1 MLKSIGLAGLAA
13 LFAGAAAA
21 SQSEMDLRT
30 AVAEALETNP
40 EVLQA
45 VENRRAVAF
54 ERRQARALYGP
65 TVSFEG
71 SAGFRELD
79 NPSREAAGLGDETL
93 EPLEASL
100 FAEQVIFD
108 GLNRH
113 GEARR
118 QYARLQ
124 GASSRVEERAEFIA
138 LEVGREY
145 VNLGLQ
151 ERLVVLAREN
161 IDFHEGVVNRLAQG
175 VESRTVSAT
184 DLQQAR
190 ERLAAA
196 SRRFVEAQRD
206 RAEAGFALERLVGAP
221 IAGYVDA
228 PRLGA
233 VAPQSLAEAVET
245 ARENNPQILIAQAG
259 VGAAEGEMDSARSG
273 YLPRVSLEGRV
284 RTGED
289 IDAFSGDT
297 TDAQVR
303 AVVRW
308 TLFDSGRSI
317 ANVSEQARRVDESR
331 YRLHQVQRE
340 VDQEV
345 RVAYERLER
354 ERELIANLR
363 DQARFADEVVE
374 GYASQFAA
382 GQRSLLDL
390 LDAQNSRLSVRQL
403 LATSEHALIFAEY
416 RLLAAAGGL
425 VEALELEAPVE
436 SRLFE
441 EETQAAPEDAEQDD
455 PEGWLR
461 RVLNRLPGG

>member
-1 MLKSIGLAGLAA
+1 MLKFMG
-13 LFAGAAAA
+13 FAGVFAIALTAAAPA
-21 SQSEMDLRT
+21 QNTLDLRS
-30 AVAEALETNP
+30 AVAEALESNP

-65 TVSFEG
+65 TVSIEAA
-71 SAGFRELD
+71 AGFRELD

-93 EPLEASL
+93 EPVEASL

-138 LEVGREY
+138 LEVAREY
-145 VNLGLQ
+145 VNFGLQ
-151 ERLVVLAREN
+151 ERLVELAREN
-161 IDFHEGVVNRLAQG
+161 IDFHEAVVDRLAQG
-175 VESRTVSAT
+175 VESRTVSGT

-190 ERLAAA
+190 ERLSA
-196 SRRFVEAQRD
+196 SRRRLVEAQRD
-206 RAEAGFALERLVGAP
+206 RAEAGYALERLVGAP
-221 IAGYVDA
+221 VAAYVDA
-228 PRLGA
+228 PRLAAFG
-233 VAPQSLAEAVET
+233 PQTLADAIAT
-245 ARENNPQILIAQAG
+245 AREDNPQILIAQAG

-289 IDAFSGDT
+289 IDAFSGET

-303 AVVRW
+303 AVMRW
-308 TLFDSGRSI
+308 TLFDSGRSL

-345 RVAYERLER
+345 RVAFERLTR
-354 ERELIANLR
+354 ERELIASLR
-363 DQARFADEVVE
+363 DQSRFADDVVE
-374 GYASQFAA
+374 GYASQFNA

-416 RLLAAAGGL
+416 RLLAATGGL

-441 EETQAAPEDAEQDD
+441 EETQAALEDGEQDD

-461 RVLNRLPGG
+461 RVISRLPG